1 MNATTDIKR
10 TVNPTSI
17 VENGD
22 GTAAMSRENKKTTET
37 GYINKNNQR
46 NAGKTDM
53 QARQICK
60 EQTTDNIC
68 MPWSVLTV
76 VINILQM
83 VLIYG

>member
-10 TVNPTSI
+10 TVNSTSI

-22 GTAAMSRENKKTTET
+22 GTAAMSGENKKTTET

-53 QARQICK
+53 
-60 EQTTDNIC
+60 
-68 MPWSVLTV
+68 
-76 VINILQM
+76 
-83 VLIYG
+83 